1 MKLSLAIVSAV
12 IGLTSAKPGGNIK
25 TKIGRRTKD
34 VTPKTSVTTS
44 SKFGKKVLSRARRL
58 EENENENQNNNNNQN
73 QDNGEIDFTW

>member
-12 IGLTSAKPGGNIK
+12 IGLTSAKPGGKIK

-58 EENENENQNNNNNQN
+58 EENENENQNNNNQN